1 MNLLKRL
8 STLTVCLVF
17 TILTAQT
24 TFAQHHKKGHPH
36 PHHHPHK
43 PHKPHPRS
51 KYHPAKV
58 VVYAPVWA
66 HHKKY
71 NRRWVYFPKHKC
83 YWDNWRNVYV
93 YKVDGNWT
101 TSPNKPKTIEA
112 VNLEDEA
119 VELNDVEDDDDEIY
133 KSLENEEKM

>member
-17 TILTAQT
+17 TTLTAQT

-36 PHHHPHK
+36 HKHH

-119 VELNDVEDDDDEIY
+119 LELNDVEDDDDEIY
-133 KSLENEEKM
+133 KSLEEAKEK

>member
-17 TILTAQT
+17 TTLTAQT

-36 PHHHPHK
+36 HKHH

-133 KSLENEEKM
+133 KSLEEAKEK